1 MKNNIFIYI
10 TFSRLWKNE
19 FRDLV
24 NKVVEFMAQH
34 NPVALKL
41 EFVYTK
47 LLEAQAELR
56 KLQVPQSSNPATQE
70 ISEDNTK
77 RRKLIR
83 VILAQVRVL
92 KSTNTIFPVNSLEIV
107 SAFIKRYLAPILNSN
122 SSKKNDILTEMFAT
136 LDKDLSLSNAIASLN
151 LKKHFDELRAFN
163 LSYNQKTMVRSTE
176 KANRLKLQTADV
188 RARAE
193 VALSNV
199 LKEIELM
206 AMKNPELDY
215 TLLVNSLN
223 DTFASY
229 MSQVKSRSTRRK
241 SNTFVKMNAINA
253 TTTAQNGNSGT
264 VAS

>member
-1 MKNNIFIYI
+1 MRNILFVFI

-24 NKVVEFMAQH
+24 NKVVGFMAQQ
-34 NPVALKL
+34 NPEALNL

-56 KLQVPQSSNPATQE
+56 KLQVPQSSNPASQV

-77 RRKLIR
+77 RSKLIR

-92 KSTNTIFPVNSLEIV
+92 KSTNTIFTVNSLEIV

-136 LDKDLSLSNAIASLN
+136 MDNDLSLTAAIATLN
-151 LKKHFDELRAFN
+151 LKNHFDELRALH

-188 RARAE
+188 RASAE
-193 VALSNV
+193 VALSNA

-206 AMKNPELDY
+206 AMKHPELDY
-215 TLLVNSLN
+215 TILVTSLN

-229 MSQVKSRSTRRK
+229 MSQVKTRSTRKK
-241 SNTFVKMNAINA
+241 SNTFAKMNDINT